1 MAENKHALGTY
12 HQPSWI
18 PHIGSGGVENETDVQ
33 VVLLILPLLV
43 YKIFHSIPHC
53 QKSVVYSKEKVYCI
67 YMYIYIYVYQL
78 ATVCFLCINKI
89 QSNIANEKLQTTH
102 FCEKRTFDH
111 SNRSCRAPLAVL
123 LLKNLRGRKRC
134 AALPKRCSPQI
145 RKFDLLKNASKNAT
159 S

>member
-1 MAENKHALGTY
+1 MLWGHTTNLPGFLTLEAE
-12 HQPSWI
+12 
-18 PHIGSGGVENETDVQ
+18 GSKMRPMCRSFCSSCHFWYIKYSILFLIAKK
-33 VVLLILPLLV
+33 VLYIQKKKYTV
-43 YKIFHSIPHC
+43 YTC
-53 QKSVVYSKEKVYCI
+53 
-67 YMYIYIYVYQL
+67 IYIYVYQL